1 MKKSDRCSL
10 VMRFQP
16 RRSSPL
22 AEVVD
27 WLNSIPNQD
36 RREKLEEVCLIL
48 LLPYARKARLGK
60 GSEEIEGC
68 YWNSHNRAIQYLYVM
83 QQTLGIKSV
92 SSIDSIL
99 SMLTGKRESTQSVN
113 YEIDVEEEEEE
124 DDDFRTTNSLL
135 GIEM

>member
-16 RRSSPL
+16 RRGSL
-22 AEVVD
+22 FAEVVD

-36 RREKLEEVCLIL
+36 RREKLEEICLIL

-60 GSEEIEGC
+60 GSEEIESC
-68 YWNSHNRAIQYLYVM
+68 YWSTYNRATQYLYVM
-83 QQTLGIKSV
+83 QQDLGIKSV
-92 SSIDSIL
+92 GSIDSIL
-99 SMLTGKRESTQSVN
+99 SMLTGKREETQSVN
-113 YEIDVEEEEEE
+113 SEIDVEEDEEEE
-124 DDDFRTTNSLL
+124 DDLRTTNSLL